1 MEYLGLFFELLILA
15 FAVYLYMFATGRIEA
30 KTEEAQ
36 QRADAFRKSNGGW
49 LRILSLALAA
59 IMLVN
64 VLLHIMQLMG

>member
-15 FAVYLYMFATGRIEA
+15 FAVYLYLFATGRVQA
-30 KTEEAQ
+30 RTEKAQ
-36 QRADAFRKSNGGW
+36 QKADAFRESNAGW

-64 VLLHIMQLMG
+64 VILHIMQLMG

>member
-1 MEYLGLFFELLILA
+1 MEYLGLIFELLILG
-15 FAVYLYMFATGRIEA
+15 FAVYLYLFATGRVQA

-36 QRADAFRKSNGGW
+36 KRADAFRESNAGW

-64 VLLHIMQLMG
+64 VLLHLKQLFA